1 MDIKN
6 RVSALKKEMEKEN
19 IDLYYIP
26 TDDDHMS
33 EYIADHFKVRQY
45 MSGFTGSAGMLVIG
59 KESILWADGR
69 YYIQSER
76 QLKNSGIKLYKMGMA
91 NVCSVF
97 DYLVENSKNKV
108 IGFDGKVVSAD
119 FVKRL
124 KKATKDNGTSI
135 KLDEDLVDRIWQD
148 RPAMP
153 DSEAFILNDKYT
165 GNSIID
171 KIEMVRKD
179 LRDNKC
185 DALVVSALE
194 DVAWLFN
201 LRGDD
206 IKCTPVNYAY
216 ALVTDKDVMLFI
228 DEKKI
233 NDSVLNVLTKNKV
246 LVFAYEKIADKLQEL
261 NGKVW
266 VDTTK
271 LNAYLFDK
279 INADIYDDAS
289 PIAMYRAIKNK
300 TEIKCT
306 KNAHVKDGVAMCKF
320 IYWLK
325 SNIGKIEMSEI
336 SVQNKLYEL
345 RAQMDDYLEPSFNT
359 ICAYEANAAM
369 MHYSASEQSNAV
381 LDTKGFLLVDSGG
394 TYYDGTTDITR
405 TICLGKIDNKDRLY
419 YTTVLKAM
427 LNLQG
432 AKFLEGTTGA
442 NLDILARGVV
452 WDLDID
458 YQCGTGHGVGHVLSV
473 HEGPHS
479 IRWSNNGPAM
489 KYVLKEGMI
498 VTDEPGI
505 YLPNDLGIRI
515 ENELLVVKGKKNEY
529 GQFMYFEPLTMCPI
543 DLDAVDVNIMS
554 DRELKLL
561 NDYHELVYKNVS
573 PYLNDKEKLWLKM
586 QTRKLVR

>member
-69 YYIQSER
+69 YYIQAER

-336 SVQNKLYEL
+336 SV
-345 RAQMDDYLEPSFNT
+345 
-359 ICAYEANAAM
+359 
-369 MHYSASEQSNAV
+369 
-381 LDTKGFLLVDSGG
+381 
-394 TYYDGTTDITR
+394 
-405 TICLGKIDNKDRLY
+405 
-419 YTTVLKAM
+419 
-427 LNLQG
+427 
-432 AKFLEGTTGA
+432 
-442 NLDILARGVV
+442 
-452 WDLDID
+452 
-458 YQCGTGHGVGHVLSV
+458 
-473 HEGPHS
+473 
-479 IRWSNNGPAM
+479 
-489 KYVLKEGMI
+489 
-498 VTDEPGI
+498 
-505 YLPNDLGIRI
+505 
-515 ENELLVVKGKKNEY
+515 
-529 GQFMYFEPLTMCPI
+529 
-543 DLDAVDVNIMS
+543 
-554 DRELKLL
+554 
-561 NDYHELVYKNVS
+561 
-573 PYLNDKEKLWLKM
+573 
-586 QTRKLVR
+586 

>member
-69 YYIQSER
+69 YYIQAER

-135 KLDEDLVDRIWQD
+135 KLDNDLVDRIWQD

-165 GNSIID
+165 GNSISE

-369 MHYSASEQSNAV
+369 MHYSASEQSNAS

-394 TYYDGTTDITR
+394 TYYDGTTDIPER
-405 TICLGKIDNKDRLY
+405 F
-419 YTTVLKAM
+419 V
-427 LNLQG
+427 
-432 AKFLEGTTGA
+432 
-442 NLDILARGVV
+442 
-452 WDLDID
+452 
-458 YQCGTGHGVGHVLSV
+458 
-473 HEGPHS
+473 
-479 IRWSNNGPAM
+479 
-489 KYVLKEGMI
+489 
-498 VTDEPGI
+498 
-505 YLPNDLGIRI
+505 
-515 ENELLVVKGKKNEY
+515 
-529 GQFMYFEPLTMCPI
+529 
-543 DLDAVDVNIMS
+543 
-554 DRELKLL
+554 
-561 NDYHELVYKNVS
+561 
-573 PYLNDKEKLWLKM
+573 
-586 QTRKLVR
+586 